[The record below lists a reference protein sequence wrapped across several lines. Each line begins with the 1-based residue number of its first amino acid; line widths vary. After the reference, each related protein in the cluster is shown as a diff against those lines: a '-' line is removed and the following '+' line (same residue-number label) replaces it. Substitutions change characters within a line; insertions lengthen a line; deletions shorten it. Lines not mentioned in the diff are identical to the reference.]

1 MQTVTHA
8 PGLSCYPSARIGQL
22 ATLPLQGRVKT
33 LRRYDRFMTKLSNA
47 FAKLL
52 NALAVTAA
60 LTLLAMVVMVTAD
73 ILLRNLTRTGF
84 AWSNEV
90 SEYALYVITLLTAPW
105 LLRRGQ
111 HVRVDLVLTLVPAR
125 AAWIMEAMGDVIG
138 FAVCLVM
145 MRYGLKMSIDSA
157 VLGAITIK
165 NLVFPEWWL
174 LWPLPVCFALLAAE
188 FAFRFDRLIHSE
200 PGRRV
205 EATSVA

>member
-1 MQTVTHA
+1 MN
-8 PGLSCYPSARIGQL
+8 
-22 ATLPLQGRVKT
+22 
-33 LRRYDRFMTKLSNA
+33 KLSDA
-47 FAKLL
+47 FGKLF
-52 NALAVTAA
+52 NALAVAAA

-73 ILLRNLTRTGF
+73 IVLRNLTRSGF
-84 AWSNEV
+84 PWANEV

-111 HVRVDLVLTLVPAR
+111 HVRIDLVLTLVPAR
-125 AAWIMEAMGDVIG
+125 LAWLMEALSDVFG

-145 MRYGLKMSIDSA
+145 MRYGLKMTIDSA
-157 VLGAITIK
+157 VLGSITIK

-205 EATSVA
+205 EATSVG

>member
-1 MQTVTHA
+1 M
-8 PGLSCYPSARIGQL
+8 SR
-22 ATLPLQGRVKT
+22 
-33 LRRYDRFMTKLSNA
+33 LSNA
-47 FAKLL
+47 FGKLL
-52 NALAVTAA
+52 NALAVAAA

-111 HVRVDLVLTLVPAR
+111 HVRVDLVLTLVPVR
-125 AAWIMEAMGDVIG
+125 VAWLMEAAGDVIG

-145 MRYGLKMSIDSA
+145 MRYGFKMSIESA
-157 VLGAITIK
+157 VLGSITIK

-188 FAFRFDRLIHSE
+188 FVFRFDRLIHSE
-200 PGRRV
+200 PGRRA
-205 EATSVA
+205 EATSVG